1 MPEQRQ
7 RDGLCNERRA
17 YEIVKDIVEPEDK
30 DEDWKNRA
38 FWNLGQYTYTELFRP
53 ELYGVSYGVNG

>member
-30 DEDWKNRA
+30 DED
-38 FWNLGQYTYTELFRP
+38 
-53 ELYGVSYGVNG
+53 